1 MFLGAQLTLFFNDT
15 DHPEL
20 KEGQPAFFLETTAR
34 QVLFEEPTGFL
45 NEHYVHSA
53 STASSHTWSKAAYS
67 LKSWFQYLQ
76 AIGHEWLTASEQE
89 RRDYR
94 DAYLSSISP
103 KTGKLYGPDGVRDTM
118 VVVRSFYEYCS
129 KTGIYQGDIG
139 GILHVEERR
148 VPMGQDAFAHTRHF
162 IQTRIKDRALPKTK
176 PSGKVHPL
184 RVVDLRNLLRYIGP
198 QAGERRGDQRPS
210 RDRLVLD
217 LGWAVGL
224 RLDEINRLTTLQ
236 FLGVCP
242 DPSTPFVSMS
252 LTIHRGKGN
261 KTRQVA
267 IPTWLVMD
275 AIAYIEGERAESLRS
290 VKEKSRYP
298 SHRLLLAHIN
308 SRSCGRPITNGALQK
323 VIRTACFELGLVDTI
338 EKKDPITGEIF
349 LDRVPKHSIHDLR
362 HSYAVLT
369 YHAERL
375 NGNSEPWKK
384 IQAQLGHENLKTTI
398 DTYLRHVEIF
408 NDQPGMTDVRRML
421 GL

>member
-1 MFLGAQLTLFFNDT
+1 MFLDAQLTLFINDS

-20 KEGQPAFFLETTAR
+20 KEGQPVFFLETPAR
-34 QVLFEEPTGFL
+34 QVLFEEPTGFM

-53 STASSHTWSKAAYS
+53 STASFHTWSKAAYA

-76 AIGHEWLTASEQE
+76 AIRREWLTASEQE

-103 KTGKLYGPDGVRDTM
+103 KTGKLYGPDGVRDAM
-118 VVVRSFYEYCS
+118 VVVRAFYEYCS
-129 KTGIYQGDIG
+129 KSGIYQGDIG
-139 GILHVEERR
+139 GLLYAQESRIPTDHD
-148 VPMGQDAFAHTRHF
+148 GFDHTPRLT
-162 IQTRIKDRALPKTK
+162 QTRIKDTALPKAR
-176 PSGKVHPL
+176 PSGKIHPL
-184 RVVDLRNLLRYIGP
+184 RVVDLRNLLQHIGP
-198 QAGERRGDQRPS
+198 QAAERQGDERPS

-224 RLDEINRLTTLQ
+224 RLDEINSLTTLQ
-236 FLGVCP
+236 FLSLCP
-242 DPSTPFVSMS
+242 DPATPFVSMS
-252 LTIHRGKGN
+252 LTIHHGKGN

-290 VKEKSRYP
+290 CEVKTRYP
-298 SHRLLLAHIN
+298 SHRLLLAHIA
-308 SRSCGRPITNGALQK
+308 SRSCGKPVTNGALQK
-323 VIRTACFELGLVDTI
+323 MVRKACFELGLVDVVK
-338 EKKDPITGEIF
+338 KKDPMTGEVF
-349 LDRVPKHSIHDLR
+349 LDKVPKHSIHDLR

-375 NGNSEPWKK
+375 NGNPEPWKK

-398 DTYLRHVEIF
+398 GFYLRYVEIF
-408 NDQPGMTDVRRML
+408 NDQPGLTDVRRML